1 MTNPLQKLNRLKQIT
16 GTDIRFEES
25 TTTTGY
31 LWTVRITFGSH
42 TARSTWLNKREAR
55 QQAAQDIIDELTRSG
70 ELQEIEETHEET
82 RRQREI
88 LRDTPVIN
96 ENQVAKY
103 THECENASYYMMFH
117 ASDPSLSHIF
127 QTDLNP
133 HPAVGN
139 FAVGID
145 TEGIRNGYLP
155 ALVQITSREITY
167 LIRFTGEAYCERGAQ
182 YPNQLQD
189 LFQNPNIVKYVFG
202 NDDYLGPGAT
212 NVIDV
217 QRVAMNSELISS
229 NLSRFFGRPLGQPP
243 SLTEVASIV
252 KYLYELQTD
261 REPRRMTR
269 YIKDR
274 ELTCSNWFAGEL
286 TMEQRRYAASDAQLT
301 RICGMFIPRLQ
312 AYRNVETRLDV
323 I

>member
-1 MTNPLQKLNRLKQIT
+1 MTNPLLELNRLKQIT
-16 GTDIRFEES
+16 GTAIRFEES
-25 TTTTGY
+25 TTGY
-31 LWTVRITFGSH
+31 LWTIRITFGSH
-42 TARSTWLNKREAR
+42 TATCTWLNKREAR

-70 ELQEIEETHEET
+70 ELQEIEETHEQI

-88 LRDTPVIN
+88 LRENPEENNNV
-96 ENQVAKY
+96 NQVVMY
-103 THECENASYYMMFH
+103 THERQNASHYMMFH

-133 HPAVGN
+133 QIAVGN

-182 YPNQLQD
+182 YPIQLQD

-202 NDDYLGPGAT
+202 NENLGPGAT

-217 QRVAMNSELISS
+217 QRLAMESELILSY
-229 NLSRFFGRPLGQPP
+229 LSRFFGRPVGQPP
-243 SLTEVASIV
+243 SLVEVASIV

-261 REPRRMTR
+261 REPRKMTR
-269 YIKDR
+269 YIKNR

-301 RICGMFIPRLQ
+301 RICGMFIPLLE
-312 AYRNVETRLDV
+312 AN
-323 I
+323 